1 MKRITSL
8 VLAVL
13 ALTIVTAIAVQ
24 AQESYPQGTT
34 AQQTPSGTTT
44 DQTAPTTTTDPAAQ
58 TPATDMPAT
67 ATPMPLVGLGGL
79 GALGLGSLLNRS
91 RRRA

>member
-8 VLAVL
+8 VLAML
-13 ALTIVTAIAVQ
+13 ALTFVTVTAVQ

-34 AQQTPSGTTT
+34 ANQTT
-44 DQTAPTTTTDPAAQ
+44 DQTQTTTDPAAA
-58 TPATDMPAT
+58 PVSSDLPAT
-67 ATPMPLVGLGGL
+67 ASPMPLVGLGGL
-79 GALGLGSLLNRS
+79 VALGLGSLLNRS